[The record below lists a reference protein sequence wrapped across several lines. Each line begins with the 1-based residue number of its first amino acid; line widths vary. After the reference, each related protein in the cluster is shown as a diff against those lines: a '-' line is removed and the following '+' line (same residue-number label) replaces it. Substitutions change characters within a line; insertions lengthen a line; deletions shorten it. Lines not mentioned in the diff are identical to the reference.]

1 MSALDARKGDERP
14 VVMCALPRSDALS
27 IDSGPR
33 TGPSGPDFVVS
44 VEIFGIGFSYGD
56 STGPRNEVSVNARY
70 VDLIATSLPWSARA
84 VLTEGSLVCY

>member
-1 MSALDARKGDERP
+1 
-14 VVMCALPRSDALS
+14 
-27 IDSGPR
+27 
-33 TGPSGPDFVVS
+33 

-84 VLTEGSLVCY
+84 VLTEGSLECY